1 MFLPL
6 GEGMMKI
13 SVAMAFNEHTP
24 VGFIKDA
31 VQMVEAKGVH
41 GIWVPEHVLF
51 YPEYAST
58 YPYAD
63 DGRIPGNPEGLLD
76 PFTALTFIAAHT
88 ERVRLGTGICLVP
101 QRQPVYTAK
110 MVADLDYL
118 SGGRV
123 DFGVGIGWLKEEFD
137 SLGMDFS
144 TRASRT
150 EEYIMV
156 MRALWSEGISEFSG
170 KTVELALC
178 HFNPKPVQK
187 PHPPII
193 FGGESDPALRR
204 VARMGDGWYGYDLT
218 PEALVERLPGLDA
231 ALAASGRSRQDIQLI
246 VGPNRHPVNPET
258 IAAYAAA
265 GTDQLVVPVFAG
277 SIEKL
282 ASRLDLLMS
291 SAARLK
297 DN

>member
-170 KTVELALC
+170 KTVELARC

-277 SIEKL
+277 SMEKL
-282 ASRLDLLMS
+282 ASRLDMLMS
-291 SAARLK
+291 SAA
-297 DN
+297 

>member
-1 MFLPL
+1 MFLIF
-6 GEGMMKI
+6 GEVMMKI
-13 SVAMAFNEHTP
+13 SVAMAFNEHTS
-24 VGFIKDA
+24 VGLIKDS

-58 YPYAD
+58 YPYAE

-123 DFGVGIGWLKEEFD
+123 DFGVGIGWLKEEFE

-150 EEYIMV
+150 EEYILA
-156 MRALWSEGISEFSG
+156 MRALWSKGISEFSG
-170 KTVELALC
+170 KTVHLAPC

-187 PHPPII
+187 PYPPII

-204 VARMGDGWYGYDLT
+204 VARLGDGWYGYDLT
-218 PEALVERLPGLDA
+218 PEALIQRLPGLDA
-231 ALAASGRSRQDIQLI
+231 ALAASGRSRRDIQLI

-277 SIEKL
+277 SLEKL

-291 SAARLK
+291 AAS
-297 DN
+297 

>member
-1 MFLPL
+1 
-6 GEGMMKI
+6 MKI

-170 KTVELALC
+170 KTVALAPC

-218 PEALVERLPGLDA
+218 PEALLERLPGLDA

-282 ASRLDLLMS
+282 ASRLDMLMS
-291 SAARLK
+291 SAA
-297 DN
+297 